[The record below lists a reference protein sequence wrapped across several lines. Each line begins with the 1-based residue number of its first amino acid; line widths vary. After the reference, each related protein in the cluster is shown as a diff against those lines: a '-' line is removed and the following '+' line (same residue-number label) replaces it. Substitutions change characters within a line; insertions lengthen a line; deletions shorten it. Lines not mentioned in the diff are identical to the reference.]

1 MNSELSKL
9 APHLTKLFWSNCGLD
24 DFWPMLYWYR
34 IQTQHFS
41 GCTKKKNPQQKLKSS
56 QEPKPRRAKNKFFLP
71 RSSGVSHLFLIN
83 KTKSLTISYSTDGL
97 LHAIEWKE
105 QVLNITEPHS
115 ATSSWDL
122 YKSPL
127 HAEWKVLF
135 KSVFSGQEMLLLGQ
149 AWAQPSEEKLW
160 TSVNSCY
167 WLWKGYSLWTS
178 FHWVGSTPEF

>member
-1 MNSELSKL
+1 MVLMTSDQCFTDIAYKPNIFQ
-9 APHLTKLFWSNCGLD
+9 AA
-24 DFWPMLYWYR
+24 
-34 IQTQHFS
+34 Q
-41 GCTKKKNPQQKLKSS
+41 KKKPTTETKIQ
-56 QEPKPRRAKNKFFLP
+56 PRTKAKNKFFLP
-71 RSSGVSHLFLIN
+71 RSSGVSHPFLIN

-149 AWAQPSEEKLW
+149 AWAQPSEEELW